1 MAGLRPGVQVR
12 RVLTFLAARDM
23 LIPDP
28 GRQTEPRQHAVDR
41 LLASLPGQIG
51 RETTTWVTVVRGHGR
66 IPHPALAYKTIR
78 NYLAYL
84 MPVLTGWAGQY
95 TSLREVTR
103 HDILDAVDARYGP
116 VIRHRIVAL
125 RSLFR
130 ALRQERVIFRDPTR
144 GISLP
149 ALARLPQPLP
159 ADRVAGLLDRASG
172 PAARLAVALV
182 AIHAVPVADLI
193 HLQAADLDLAAG
205 TLTIRRGYRH
215 RIVYLD
221 GVTAALASQW
231 LRHRHHRWPHSRNPH
246 LLVSQQTAADTSP
259 VGPTRIGAMFE
270 PLGARPD
277 RLRQDRI
284 LDEARHTAD
293 PVHLVRVFGITENTA
308 INYVRAA
315 HPGRQSVIPRQ

>member
-23 LIPDP
+23 LIPDT
-28 GRQTEPRQHAVDR
+28 GRQAEPRQHAVDR

-51 RETTTWVTVVRGHGR
+51 REASTWVTVVRGHGR

-84 MPVLTGWAGQY
+84 MPVLTGWASQY

-103 HDILDAVDARYGP
+103 HDILDAIDARYGP
-116 VIRHRIVAL
+116 VIQHRIVAL

-159 ADRVAGLLDRASG
+159 ADHVAGLLDRADG

-193 HLQAADLDLAAG
+193 HLQAG
-205 TLTIRRGYRH
+205 ERRGRSPA
-215 RIVYLD
+215 RS
-221 GVTAALASQW
+221 VTAARRRSRW
-231 LRHRHHRWPHSRNPH
+231 LRAS
-246 LLVSQQTAADTSP
+246 STSP
-259 VGPTRIGAMFE
+259 VTPLIATAAVMITSASSASRSSRVRQTPFLPFSPCMPMNASATSPTS
-270 PLGARPD
+270 
-277 RLRQDRI
+277 
-284 LDEARHTAD
+284 
-293 PVHLVRVFGITENTA
+293 
-308 INYVRAA
+308 
-315 HPGRQSVIPRQ
+315 SVSFSSRTSAGTSP